1 MLPLSQNEG
10 ALMLQDFRSAAAAKP
25 IDSAGIET
33 QNDRREQIV
42 TVLGASLAVLIV
54 GASAVL
60 LGMA

>member
-1 MLPLSQNEG
+1 
-10 ALMLQDFRSAAAAKP
+10 MLQNFRSAAAAKP

-54 GASAVL
+54 GAIAVL
-60 LGMA
+60 MGMA